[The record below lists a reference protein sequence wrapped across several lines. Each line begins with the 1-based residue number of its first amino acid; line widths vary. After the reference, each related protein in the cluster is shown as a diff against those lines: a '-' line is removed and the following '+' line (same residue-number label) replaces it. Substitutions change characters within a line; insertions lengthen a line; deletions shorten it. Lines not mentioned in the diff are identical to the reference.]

1 MGSTVAFTALGE
13 AFTAGV
19 PVALAGVPVEV
30 PEPVPGEDTEFSA
43 FRAAGAPLLAEAA
56 GGAAFGLVGEPVVV
70 GVTVAGAPV
79 VGATVPGATVP
90 GEAVPGTAPFSAFSG
105 LGGTVGRR
113 SARISMARAVPA

>member
-1 MGSTVAFTALGE
+1 M
-13 AFTAGV
+13 
-19 PVALAGVPVEV
+19 EV
-30 PEPVPGEDTEFSA
+30 PEPVPEEETELA
-43 FRAAGAPLLAEAA
+43 VFRVAGAPLAEAA
-56 GGAAFGLVGEPVVV
+56 GGAALGLVGEPVVV

-90 GEAVPGTAPFSAFSG
+90 GEAVPGAAPFSAFSG